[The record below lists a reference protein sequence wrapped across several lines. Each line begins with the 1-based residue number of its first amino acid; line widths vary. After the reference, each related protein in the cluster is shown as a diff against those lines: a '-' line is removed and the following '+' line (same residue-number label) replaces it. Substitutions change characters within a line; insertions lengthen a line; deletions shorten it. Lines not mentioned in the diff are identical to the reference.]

1 MGRRDWCRKAS
12 GPVGKEEE
20 EMVGQFST
28 QYVGCEWGICVGVP
42 KVLRREAERQK
53 PGPPYCATSHDH
65 PPPDKEF

>member
-20 EMVGQFST
+20 EMVGQFSI
-28 QYVGCEWGICVGVP
+28 QYIRCEWRTCVSVP

-53 PGPPYCATSHDH
+53 PGPP
-65 PPPDKEF
+65 